1 MNGEAD
7 ESVKGGDD
15 HGDDDDDQ
23 GDDDHGHETSLS
35 RPLPS
40 SCPVQSVSPTE
51 KYKHKS
57 TNTKHKSENKYPGRP
72 VPCCP
77 IK

>member
-1 MNGEAD
+1 MNGKAD

-40 SCPVQSVSPTE
+40 SCPVQSVTPTE
-51 KYKHKS
+51 NTNIKHK
-57 TNTKHKSENKYPGRP
+57 HENKYQCL
-72 VPCCP
+72 VVL
-77 IK
+77 